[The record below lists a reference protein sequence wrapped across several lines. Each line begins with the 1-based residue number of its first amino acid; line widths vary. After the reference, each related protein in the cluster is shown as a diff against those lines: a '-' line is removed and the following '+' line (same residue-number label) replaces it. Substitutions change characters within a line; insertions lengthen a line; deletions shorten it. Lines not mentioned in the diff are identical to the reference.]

1 MSKRKED
8 WSYGELAEQGIEV
21 CASCGGANVN
31 TNWKIKINSLPID
44 WCFNCLHN
52 EGTMTC
58 MPDDDV
64 FYSKAKETFKEFKKN
79 NTKSVCNFILRGK
92 NTEEPKIYLWDVSER
107 KPLGQDIDKN

>member
-58 MPDDDV
+58 MHDDDV
-64 FYSKAKETFKEFKKN
+64 FYSKSKETLNKLKGLTMKGEK
-79 NTKSVCNFILRGK
+79 R
-92 NTEEPKIYLWDVSER
+92 
-107 KPLGQDIDKN
+107 

>member
-8 WSYGELAEQGIEV
+8 WSYSELAEQGIEV

-44 WCFNCLHN
+44 WCFDCLHN

-58 MPDDDV
+58 MPNDDV
-64 FYSKAKETFKEFKKN
+64 FYSKAKEALNKLKGLTKKGE
-79 NTKSVCNFILRGK
+79 TR
-92 NTEEPKIYLWDVSER
+92 
-107 KPLGQDIDKN
+107 